1 MIRILDSPFLVF
13 IVSLLAQWSA
23 AYVGDVL
30 RRTVK
35 PVKTE
40 ARADL
45 DTVLT
50 ATLTLLALIIGFT
63 FSMAVSRYDLRKKA
77 AWSVSSVRAA
87 MSLARLWRDQGKV
100 QQAREPV
107 APVLRVV

>member
-30 RRTVK
+30 RRTVE

-45 DTVLT
+45 DTVLS
-50 ATLTLLALIIGFT
+50 ATLTLLAWLHLFDGGEP
-63 FSMAVSRYDLRKKA
+63 LRPA
-77 AWSVSSVRAA
+77 QE
-87 MSLARLWRDQGKV
+87 L
-100 QQAREPV
+100 
-107 APVLRVV
+107 